1 MPESPW
7 MDTFLLLFFHYV
19 LKTCFF
25 SASVE
30 SFLLYRSESWTLT
43 TTPEKQLD
51 SCYTRQVAVSL
62 RSKRFQSSY
71 CVKVR
76 AGAFPFFLL
85 TSQLFSTNSRGNA
98 CYAGWWRIQGRGPD
112 EPVPPLPRVWMA
124 GPPFSRSGWIR
135 HWRLLLAALN
145 ISRRDHIFNKKLYRD
160 MPPISTHLVNILIYN
175 ARNIFQLALTFATN
189 Y

>member
-1 MPESPW
+1 MLQLNLFYCTGQRVGHW
-7 MDTFLLLFFHYV
+7 LLHRKNNLIAA
-19 LKTCFF
+19 TQG
-25 SASVE
+25 
-30 SFLLYRSESWTLT
+30 RW
-43 TTPEKQLD
+43 
-51 SCYTRQVAVSL
+51 RISL
-62 RSKRFQSSY
+62 RSKRFQPSY
-71 CVKVR
+71 CAKVR
-76 AGAFPFFLL
+76 AGAFPFFFAHVPTFLDELARKRLL
-85 TSQLFSTNSRGNA
+85 RRLVADPGEGPGW
-98 CYAGWWRIQGRGPD
+98 AG
-112 EPVPPLPRVWMA
+112 PPLLRVWMA

>member
-1 MPESPW
+1 MLQLNLFYCTGQRVGHW
-7 MDTFLLLFFHYV
+7 LLHRKNNLIAA
-19 LKTCFF
+19 TQG
-25 SASVE
+25 
-30 SFLLYRSESWTLT
+30 RW
-43 TTPEKQLD
+43 
-51 SCYTRQVAVSL
+51 RISL
-62 RSKRFQSSY
+62 RSKRFQPSY
-71 CVKVR
+71 CAKVR

-112 EPVPPLPRVWMA
+112 EPVPPLLRVWMA